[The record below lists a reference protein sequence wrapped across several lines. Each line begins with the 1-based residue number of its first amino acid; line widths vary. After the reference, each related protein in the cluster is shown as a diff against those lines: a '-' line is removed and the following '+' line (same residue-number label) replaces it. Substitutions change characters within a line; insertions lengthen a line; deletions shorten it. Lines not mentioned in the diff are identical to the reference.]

1 MNNVVQNYLKQ
12 YASIQHDRRYN
23 KKLLSNILNKEK
35 PEIAGAFF
43 AAFEREYLYD
53 ELDVNM
59 LLPSFDKGRLVEIFP
74 HIKKYLSLREN
85 ESPSAIIRYT
95 FDFSQRVELL
105 ANKLITIHDV
115 FDYDVTQLYVNDG
128 AYKYEI
134 SYMNS
139 VSNKNHFLKVNRLKL
154 SVLSSNDVINN
165 LKTYFHNKDNYQK
178 LKEDERWQFLFL
190 ANLAFFDVLNIGARV
205 KTAQKIYEQATWC
218 RSQQQIL
225 NRLSIPSELKVLAEF
240 AKTSQSLYMN
250 ELFDE
255 IDKIA
260 MNYKQTNQDFALL
273 MERCNS
279 QPHHSQT
286 QYTTEQ
292 DKIREQ
298 RYELAQKSE
307 QLKLSLLCLLEI
319 ASSLPCTPEIVE
331 MENMLAQK
339 YDDLSEMNGRNAIY
353 SRSEN
358 NSYVN
363 QFTMNHFLLHAIV
376 VGDIGRKVIEFEK
389 EETFKNLNQRS
400 VGYPNAKIGDL
411 NCLLSI
417 THLDEQGEQHQ
428 KIEQW
433 VTTILNNEL
442 KNCSVDIYLNRQKS
456 IAPFVN
462 RYGKSLKLD
471 AKELFSFV
479 NKDDMYNLGMVLQDV
494 LPQQL
499 CITNFDI
506 NETLEIVSSNEINGL
521 ISLGNRPL
529 KHNVGLLSMLQCGL
543 VEYIDNDFI
552 GTNSQNLIRVTNMLF
567 DKGFVSSENVG
578 KIQDH
583 VMYVDFLK
591 NNRENI
597 GLSNVDDTGVVK
609 NAKKTPNRLKV

>member
-1 MNNVVQNYLKQ
+1 MSNDVQNYLEQ
-12 YASIQHDRRYN
+12 YASIRHDTRFR
-23 KKLLSNILNKEK
+23 KKLLSKILNQEE

-53 ELDVNM
+53 ELDASM
-59 LLPSFDKGRLVEIFP
+59 LLPSFDKGRLVKIFP
-74 HIKKYLSLREN
+74 HMKKHLSLREN
-85 ESPSAIIRYT
+85 ESQSTIIRYT
-95 FDFSQRVELL
+95 FNFSQRVELL
-105 ANKLITIHDV
+105 ANKLISIQDV
-115 FDYDVTQLYVNDG
+115 FGDHVNQLYVEDG

-139 VSNKNHFLKVNRLKL
+139 VSNKNHFLRVNRLKL
-154 SVLSSNDVINN
+154 SVLSSDDVINN

-178 LKEDERWQFLFL
+178 LEEDERWQFLFL

-218 RSQQQIL
+218 RSQRKIL
-225 NRLSIPSELKVLAEF
+225 DRLPIPSELKVLEEF
-240 AKTSQSLYMN
+240 ARTSQSLYVN

-260 MNYKQTNQDFALL
+260 MNYKQANQDFASFIDKY
-273 MERCNS
+273 NS
-279 QPHHSQT
+279 QFSSTQT
-286 QYTTEQ
+286 TYTIEQ
-292 DKIREQ
+292 DEIREQ
-298 RYELAQKSE
+298 RYELAKKAE
-307 QLKLSLLCLLEI
+307 QLQLSLLCLLEI
-319 ASSLPCTPEIVE
+319 ASNLPCTPEIVE
-331 MENMLAQK
+331 MENLLVQK
-339 YDDLSEMNGRNAIY
+339 YDNLSEMNGRNAIY

-363 QFTMNHFLLHAIV
+363 QFTMNHFLRHATV
-376 VGDIGRKVIEFEK
+376 VGDIGRKVIESEN
-389 EETFKNLNQRS
+389 EEMFKNLTQGS

-411 NCLLSI
+411 NSLLSI
-417 THLDEQGEQHQ
+417 THLGEKSEQHQ

-433 VTTILNNEL
+433 VATILNNEL
-442 KNCSVDIYLNRQKS
+442 KNRSIETYLNQQKS

-462 RYGKSLKLD
+462 RHGKPLKLD
-471 AKELFSFV
+471 AKELFYFV
-479 NKDDMYNLGMVLQDV
+479 GQDNMCHLGLVLQDV
-494 LPQQL
+494 SPQQL
-499 CITNFDI
+499 CITGFDI
-506 NETLEIVSSNEINGL
+506 NEILELITVNELNG
-521 ISLGNRPL
+521 IMSVNRA
-529 KHNVGLLSMLQCGL
+529 HNVGLLSMLQCGL

-567 DKGFVSSENVG
+567 DNGFVSSENVG

>member
-1 MNNVVQNYLKQ
+1 MSNDVQNYLEQ
-12 YASIQHDRRYN
+12 YASICHDTRFR
-23 KKLLSNILNKEK
+23 KKLLSKILNQEE

-53 ELDVNM
+53 ELDASM
-59 LLPSFDKGRLVEIFP
+59 LLPSFDKGRLVKIFP
-74 HIKKYLSLREN
+74 YMKKHLSLREN
-85 ESPSAIIRYT
+85 ESQSTIIRYT
-95 FDFSQRVELL
+95 FNFSQRVELL
-105 ANKLITIHDV
+105 ANKLISIQDV
-115 FDYDVTQLYVNDG
+115 FGDNVNQLYVEDG

-139 VSNKNHFLKVNRLKL
+139 VSNKNHFLRVNRLRL
-154 SVLSSNDVINN
+154 SVLSSDDVINN

-178 LKEDERWQFLFL
+178 LKEDERWKFLFL
-190 ANLAFFDVLNIGARV
+190 ANLAFFDVFNIGECV
-205 KTAQKIYEQATWC
+205 KTAQQIYEQATFC
-218 RSQQQIL
+218 RQQRKIL
-225 NRLSIPSELKVLAEF
+225 DRLPIPSELKVLEEF
-240 AKTSQSLYMN
+240 ARTSQSLYVN

-260 MNYKQTNQDFALL
+260 MNYKQANQDFASFIDKY
-273 MERCNS
+273 NS
-279 QPHHSQT
+279 QFSSTQT
-286 QYTTEQ
+286 AYTTEQ
-292 DKIREQ
+292 DEIREQ
-298 RYELAQKSE
+298 RYELAKKAE
-307 QLKLSLLCLLEI
+307 QLQLSLLCLLEI
-319 ASSLPCTPEIVE
+319 ASGLSYTPEIVE
-331 MENMLAQK
+331 MENMLVQK

-358 NSYVN
+358 TSYVN
-363 QFTMNHFLLHAIV
+363 QFTMNHFLRHATV
-376 VGDIGRKVIEFEK
+376 VGDIGRKVIESEN
-389 EETFKNLNQRS
+389 EETFKNLNQGS

-411 NCLLSI
+411 NILLSI
-417 THLDEQGEQHQ
+417 THLGEQSEQHQ

-433 VTTILNNEL
+433 VATILNNEL
-442 KNCSVDIYLNRQKS
+442 KNRSIDTYLNQQKS

-462 RYGKSLKLD
+462 RYGKPLKLD
-471 AKELFSFV
+471 AKELFAFV

-521 ISLGNRPL
+521 ISFGNRPL
-529 KHNVGLLSMLQCGL
+529 KHNVGLLFMFQCGL

-552 GTNSQNLIRVTNMLF
+552 GKNSPNLIRVANMLF
-567 DKGFVSSENVG
+567 DKGFISSENAG

-597 GLSNVDDTGVVK
+597 GLNNVDDTDVAK
-609 NAKKTPNRLKV
+609 STKKTPNRLRV

>member
-1 MNNVVQNYLKQ
+1 MSNDVQNYLEQ
-12 YASIQHDRRYN
+12 YASIRHDTRFR
-23 KKLLSNILNKEK
+23 KKLLSKILNQEE

-53 ELDVNM
+53 ELDASM
-59 LLPSFDKGRLVEIFP
+59 LLPSFDKGRLVKIFP
-74 HIKKYLSLREN
+74 YMKKHLSLREN
-85 ESPSAIIRYT
+85 ESQSTIIRYT

-105 ANKLITIHDV
+105 ANKLISIQDV
-115 FDYDVTQLYVNDG
+115 FGDNVNQLYVEDG

-139 VSNKNHFLKVNRLKL
+139 VSNKNHFLRVNRLRL
-154 SVLSSNDVINN
+154 SVLSSDDVINN

-178 LKEDERWQFLFL
+178 LEDDERWKFLFL
-190 ANLAFFDVLNIGARV
+190 ANLAFFDVLNIGERV
-205 KTAQKIYEQATWC
+205 KTAQQIYEQATLC
-218 RSQQQIL
+218 RPQRKIL
-225 NRLSIPSELKVLAEF
+225 NSLPITSELKVLEEF
-240 AKTSQSLYMN
+240 SRTSQSLYVN

-260 MNYKQTNQDFALL
+260 MNYKQANQDFASFIDKY
-273 MERCNS
+273 NS
-279 QPHHSQT
+279 QFSSAQT
-286 QYTTEQ
+286 IYTTEQ
-292 DKIREQ
+292 DEIREQ
-298 RYELAQKSE
+298 RYELAKKAE
-307 QLKLSLLCLLEI
+307 QLQLSLLCLLEI
-319 ASSLPCTPEIVE
+319 ASGLSYTPEIVE
-331 MENMLAQK
+331 MENMLIQK
-339 YDDLSEMNGRNAIY
+339 YDDLSEMNGRYAIY

-363 QFTMNHFLLHAIV
+363 QFTMNHFLRHATV
-376 VGDIGRKVIEFEK
+376 VVDISRKVIEFEK
-389 EETFKNLNQRS
+389 EETFKNLNQRN
-400 VGYPNAKIGDL
+400 VCYPNAKIGDL

-479 NKDDMYNLGMVLQDV
+479 NKDDMYNLGLVLQDV

-521 ISLGNRPL
+521 ISFGNRPL
-529 KHNVGLLSMLQCGL
+529 KHNVGLLFMFQCGL

-552 GTNSQNLIRVTNMLF
+552 GKNSPNLIRVVNMLF
-567 DKGFVSSENVG
+567 DKGFISSENVG

-591 NNRENI
+591 NNRENME
-597 GLSNVDDTGVVK
+597 LNNVDDIGV
-609 NAKKTPNRLKV
+609 AKSTKKISTRLRV

>member
-205 KTAQKIYEQATWC
+205 KTAQKIYEQAAWC

-363 QFTMNHFLLHAIV
+363 QFTMNHFLRHAIV

-567 DKGFVSSENVG
+567 DKGFISSDNVG

-583 VMYVDFLK
+583 VMYVDFLQ
-591 NNRENI
+591 NSRENI
-597 GLSNVDDTGVVK
+597 GLNNVDDIGFAK
-609 NAKKTPNRLKV
+609 NTKKTPNRLKV

>member
-1 MNNVVQNYLKQ
+1 MSNDVQNYLEQ
-12 YASIQHDRRYN
+12 YASICHDTRFR
-23 KKLLSNILNKEK
+23 KKLLSKILNQEE

-53 ELDVNM
+53 ELDASM
-59 LLPSFDKGRLVEIFP
+59 LLPSFDKGRLVKIFP
-74 HIKKYLSLREN
+74 YMKKHLSLREN
-85 ESPSAIIRYT
+85 ESQSTIIRYT
-95 FDFSQRVELL
+95 FGFSQRVELL
-105 ANKLITIHDV
+105 ANKLISIQDV
-115 FDYDVTQLYVNDG
+115 FGDNVNQLYVEDG

-139 VSNKNHFLKVNRLKL
+139 VSNKNHFLRVNRLRL
-154 SVLSSNDVINN
+154 SVLSSDDVINN

-178 LKEDERWQFLFL
+178 LEDDERWKFLFL
-190 ANLAFFDVLNIGARV
+190 ANLAFFDVLNIGERV
-205 KTAQKIYEQATWC
+205 KTAQQIYEQATLC
-218 RSQQQIL
+218 RPQRKIL
-225 NRLSIPSELKVLAEF
+225 NSLPIASELKVLEEF
-240 AKTSQSLYMN
+240 SRTSQSLYVN

-260 MNYKQTNQDFALL
+260 MNYKQANQDFASFIDKY
-273 MERCNS
+273 NS
-279 QPHHSQT
+279 QFSSAQT
-286 QYTTEQ
+286 IYTTEQ
-292 DKIREQ
+292 DEIREQ
-298 RYELAQKSE
+298 RYELAKKAE
-307 QLKLSLLCLLEI
+307 QLQLSLLCLLEI
-319 ASSLPCTPEIVE
+319 ASGLSYTPEIVE
-331 MENMLAQK
+331 MENMLVQK

-363 QFTMNHFLLHAIV
+363 QFTMNHFLRHATV
-376 VGDIGRKVIEFEK
+376 VGDIGRKVIESEN
-389 EETFKNLNQRS
+389 EETFKNLNQGS

-411 NCLLSI
+411 NSLLSI
-417 THLDEQGEQHQ
+417 THLGEQSEQHQ

-433 VTTILNNEL
+433 VATILNNEL
-442 KNCSVDIYLNRQKS
+442 KNRSIDTYLNQQKS

-462 RYGKSLKLD
+462 RYGKPLKLD
-471 AKELFSFV
+471 AKELFAFV

-521 ISLGNRPL
+521 ISFGNRPL
-529 KHNVGLLSMLQCGL
+529 KHNVGLLFMFQCGL

-552 GTNSQNLIRVTNMLF
+552 GKNGPNLIRVANMLF
-567 DKGFVSSENVG
+567 DKGFISSENAG

-597 GLSNVDDTGVVK
+597 GLNNVDDTDVAK
-609 NAKKTPNRLKV
+609 STKKTPNRLRV

>member
-1 MNNVVQNYLKQ
+1 MSLQ
-12 YASIQHDRRYN
+12 
-23 KKLLSNILNKEK
+23 KK
-35 PEIAGAFF
+35 A
-43 AAFEREYLYD
+43 
-53 ELDVNM
+53 
-59 LLPSFDKGRLVEIFP
+59 
-74 HIKKYLSLREN
+74 
-85 ESPSAIIRYT
+85 
-95 FDFSQRVELL
+95 
-105 ANKLITIHDV
+105 
-115 FDYDVTQLYVNDG
+115 
-128 AYKYEI
+128 
-134 SYMNS
+134 
-139 VSNKNHFLKVNRLKL
+139 
-154 SVLSSNDVINN
+154 
-165 LKTYFHNKDNYQK
+165 
-178 LKEDERWQFLFL
+178 
-190 ANLAFFDVLNIGARV
+190 
-205 KTAQKIYEQATWC
+205 
-218 RSQQQIL
+218 
-225 NRLSIPSELKVLAEF
+225 
-240 AKTSQSLYMN
+240 
-250 ELFDE
+250 
-255 IDKIA
+255 
-260 MNYKQTNQDFALL
+260 
-273 MERCNS
+273 
-279 QPHHSQT
+279 
-286 QYTTEQ
+286 
-292 DKIREQ
+292 
-298 RYELAQKSE
+298 E
-307 QLKLSLLCLLEI
+307 QLQLSLLCLLEI
-319 ASSLPCTPEIVE
+319 ASGLSYTPEIVE
-331 MENMLAQK
+331 MENMLVQK

-363 QFTMNHFLLHAIV
+363 QFTMNHFLRHAIV

-456 IAPFVN
+456 IALFVN
-462 RYGKSLKLD
+462 RYGKPLKLD
-471 AKELFSFV
+471 AKELFAFV

-521 ISLGNRPL
+521 ISFGNRPI
-529 KHNVGLLSMLQCGL
+529 KHNVGLLFMFQCGL

-552 GTNSQNLIRVTNMLF
+552 GKNSPNLIRVANMLF
-567 DKGFVSSENVG
+567 DKGFISSENAG

-597 GLSNVDDTGVVK
+597 GLNNVDNTDVAKST
-609 NAKKTPNRLKV
+609 KKTPNRLRV

>member
-139 VSNKNHFLKVNRLKL
+139 VSNKNHFLKVDRLKL

-363 QFTMNHFLLHAIV
+363 QFTMNHFLRHAIV

>member
-1 MNNVVQNYLKQ
+1 MSNAVQNYLEQ
-12 YASIQHDRRYN
+12 YASIRYDTRFT
-23 KKLLSNILNKEK
+23 KKLLSKILNQEE

-43 AAFEREYLYD
+43 AAFEREYLYN
-53 ELDVNM
+53 ELDASM
-59 LLPSFDKGRLVEIFP
+59 LLPSFDKGRLVKIFP
-74 HIKKYLSLREN
+74 YMKKHLSLREN
-85 ESPSAIIRYT
+85 ESPSTIIRYT

-105 ANKLITIHDV
+105 ANKLISIQDV
-115 FDYDVTQLYVNDG
+115 FGDHVNQLYVKDG

-139 VSNKNHFLKVNRLKL
+139 VSNKNHFLRINRVRL

-178 LKEDERWQFLFL
+178 LKEDERWKFLFL
-190 ANLAFFDVLNIGARV
+190 ANLAFFDVLNIGERV
-205 KTAQKIYEQATWC
+205 KTAQQIYEQAILC
-218 RSQQQIL
+218 RQQRKIL
-225 NRLSIPSELKVLAEF
+225 DRLPIPSELKVLEEF
-240 AKTSQSLYMN
+240 ARTSQSLYVN

-260 MNYKQTNQDFALL
+260 MNYKRANQDFASFIDKY
-273 MERCNS
+273 NS
-279 QPHHSQT
+279 QFSST
-286 QYTTEQ
+286 QTTEQ
-292 DKIREQ
+292 DEIREQ
-298 RYELAQKSE
+298 RYELAKKAE
-307 QLKLSLLCLLEI
+307 QLQLSLLCLLEI
-319 ASSLPCTPEIVE
+319 ISGLPYTPEIVE
-331 MENMLAQK
+331 MENMLVQK

-363 QFTMNHFLLHAIV
+363 QFTMSHFLRHATVI
-376 VGDIGRKVIEFEK
+376 GDTGRKVIESEN
-389 EETFKNLNQRS
+389 EETFKNLNQGS

-411 NCLLSI
+411 NSLLSI
-417 THLDEQGEQHQ
+417 THLGELSEQHQ

-433 VTTILNNEL
+433 VATILNNEL
-442 KNCSVDIYLNRQKS
+442 KNRSIETYLNQQKS

-462 RYGKSLKLD
+462 RYGKPLKLD
-471 AKELFSFV
+471 AKELFYFV
-479 NKDDMYNLGMVLQDV
+479 GQDNMCHLGLVLQDV
-494 LPQQL
+494 SPQQL
-499 CITNFDI
+499 CITGFDI
-506 NETLEIVSSNEINGL
+506 NEILEFISVNELNG
-521 ISLGNRPL
+521 IMSVNRA
-529 KHNVGLLSMLQCGL
+529 HNVGLLSMLQCGL
-543 VEYIDNDFI
+543 VEYIDNDI
-552 GTNSQNLIRVTNMLF
+552 VGKNSQNLIRLTNMLF

>member
-1 MNNVVQNYLKQ
+1 MSNTVQDYLEQ
-12 YASIQHDRRYN
+12 YASIRHDTRFR
-23 KKLLSNILNKEK
+23 KKLLSKILNQEE

-53 ELDVNM
+53 ELDASM
-59 LLPSFDKGRLVEIFP
+59 LLPSFDKGRLVKIFP
-74 HIKKYLSLREN
+74 YMKKHLSLREN
-85 ESPSAIIRYT
+85 ESQSTIIRYT

-105 ANKLITIHDV
+105 ANKLISIQDV
-115 FDYDVTQLYVNDG
+115 FGDNVNQLYVEDG

-139 VSNKNHFLKVNRLKL
+139 VSNKNHFLRVNRLRL
-154 SVLSSNDVINN
+154 SVLSSDDVINN

-178 LKEDERWQFLFL
+178 LEDDERWKFLFL
-190 ANLAFFDVLNIGARV
+190 ANLAFFDVLNIGERV
-205 KTAQKIYEQATWC
+205 KTAQQIYEQATLC
-218 RSQQQIL
+218 RPQRKIL
-225 NRLSIPSELKVLAEF
+225 NSLPITSELKVLEEF
-240 AKTSQSLYMN
+240 SRTSQSLYVN

-260 MNYKQTNQDFALL
+260 MNYKQANQDFASFIDKY
-273 MERCNS
+273 NS
-279 QPHHSQT
+279 QFSSAQT
-286 QYTTEQ
+286 IYTTEQ
-292 DKIREQ
+292 DEIREQ
-298 RYELAQKSE
+298 RYELAKKAE
-307 QLKLSLLCLLEI
+307 QLQLSLLCLLEI
-319 ASSLPCTPEIVE
+319 ASGLSYTPEIVE
-331 MENMLAQK
+331 MENMLIQK
-339 YDDLSEMNGRNAIY
+339 YDDLSEMNGRYAIY

-363 QFTMNHFLLHAIV
+363 QFTMNHFLRHATV

-479 NKDDMYNLGMVLQDV
+479 NKDDMYNLGLVLQDV

-521 ISLGNRPL
+521 ISFGNRPL
-529 KHNVGLLSMLQCGL
+529 KHNVGLLFMFQCGL

-552 GTNSQNLIRVTNMLF
+552 GKNSPNLIRVANMLF
-567 DKGFVSSENVG
+567 EKGFISSENVG

-591 NNRENI
+591 NNRENMD
-597 GLSNVDDTGVVK
+597 LNNVDDIGV
-609 NAKKTPNRLKV
+609 AKSTKKISTRLRV

>member
-1 MNNVVQNYLKQ
+1 MSNDVQNYLEQ
-12 YASIQHDRRYN
+12 YASIRHDTRFR
-23 KKLLSNILNKEK
+23 KKLLSKILNQEE

-53 ELDVNM
+53 ELDASM
-59 LLPSFDKGRLVEIFP
+59 LLPSFDKGRLVKIFP
-74 HIKKYLSLREN
+74 HMKKHLSLREN
-85 ESPSAIIRYT
+85 ESQSTIIRYT
-95 FDFSQRVELL
+95 FNFSQRVELL
-105 ANKLITIHDV
+105 ANKLISIQDV
-115 FDYDVTQLYVNDG
+115 FGDHVNQLYVEDG

-339 YDDLSEMNGRNAIY
+339 YDDLSEMNGCNAIY

-363 QFTMNHFLLHAIV
+363 QFTMNHFLRHAIV

>member
-1 MNNVVQNYLKQ
+1 MSNDVQNYLEQ
-12 YASIQHDRRYN
+12 YASICHDTRFR
-23 KKLLSNILNKEK
+23 KKLLSKILNQEE

-53 ELDVNM
+53 ELDASM
-59 LLPSFDKGRLVEIFP
+59 LLPSFDKGRLVKIFP
-74 HIKKYLSLREN
+74 YMKKHLSLREN
-85 ESPSAIIRYT
+85 ESQSTIIRYT
-95 FDFSQRVELL
+95 FNFSQRVELL
-105 ANKLITIHDV
+105 ANKLISIQDV
-115 FDYDVTQLYVNDG
+115 FGDNVNQLYVEDG

-139 VSNKNHFLKVNRLKL
+139 VSNKNHFLRVNRLRL
-154 SVLSSNDVINN
+154 SVLSSDDVINN

-178 LKEDERWQFLFL
+178 LEDDERWKFLFL
-190 ANLAFFDVLNIGARV
+190 ANLAFFDVLNIGERV
-205 KTAQKIYEQATWC
+205 KTAQQIYEQATLC
-218 RSQQQIL
+218 RPQRKIL
-225 NRLSIPSELKVLAEF
+225 NSLPIASELKVLEEF
-240 AKTSQSLYMN
+240 SRTSQSLYVN

-260 MNYKQTNQDFALL
+260 MNYKQANQDFASFIDKY
-273 MERCNS
+273 NS
-279 QPHHSQT
+279 QFSSAQT
-286 QYTTEQ
+286 IYTTEQ
-292 DKIREQ
+292 DEIREQ
-298 RYELAQKSE
+298 RYELAKKAE
-307 QLKLSLLCLLEI
+307 QLQLSLLCLLEI
-319 ASSLPCTPEIVE
+319 ASGLSYTPEIVE
-331 MENMLAQK
+331 MENMLVQK

-363 QFTMNHFLLHAIV
+363 QFTMNHFLRHATV
-376 VGDIGRKVIEFEK
+376 VGDIGRKVIESEN
-389 EETFKNLNQRS
+389 EETFKNLNQGS

-411 NCLLSI
+411 NSLLSI

>member
-363 QFTMNHFLLHAIV
+363 QFTMNHFLRHAIV

-597 GLSNVDDTGVVK
+597 GLSNVDDTSVVK